1 VSAVIKLRTFV
12 TGMMDQELSELPRSF
27 IHSKITFSHQRN
39 MLRQKFI
46 IFWGKKNEG
55 NDQTFKRLQSDEN
68 GV

>member
-1 VSAVIKLRTFV
+1 MIKLRTFV
-12 TGMMDQELSELPRSF
+12 TGMMDQELSELLRSF

-55 NDQTFKRLQSDEN
+55 NDQTFQRLQSDEN